1 MCAYMYK
8 TLIIDSKINT
18 VFLLQCVCLSTYNNR
33 WQFNWSRM
41 RVRVSSTCI
50 LISLSSS
57 SSGLKV
63 TMLWLCAIIKGT
75 TILAEFAF
83 GEDNLAVICNCG
95 QLRILGTS
103 GTFILLLK
111 HLYC

>member
-1 MCAYMYK
+1 M
-8 TLIIDSKINT
+8 DSKINT
-18 VFLLQCVCLSTYNNR
+18 VFLLQCVCLSIYNNR
-33 WQFNWSRM
+33 WQFNWSRIKVLSACVLM
-41 RVRVSSTCI
+41 
-50 LISLSSS
+50 SLSSS

-75 TILAEFAF
+75 TILAELVF